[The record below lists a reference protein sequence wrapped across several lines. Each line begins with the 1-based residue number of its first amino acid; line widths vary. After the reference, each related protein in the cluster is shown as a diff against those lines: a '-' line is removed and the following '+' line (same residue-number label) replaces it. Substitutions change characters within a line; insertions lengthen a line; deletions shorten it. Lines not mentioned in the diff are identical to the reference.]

1 MLSRP
6 KKVKFHSLYPQFN
19 VPKPVAAYKVVPS
32 WYREMPGVEGTRM
45 TVKKCVPFLDAL
57 TSGYTISLAA
67 DTEFTETGFMNL
79 TKVDT
84 VSLHHPDQ
92 IGGVPIPPEYSS
104 QPYKWENFFVM
115 STPKGYSTMFVH
127 PMNRLDLPF
136 FSLSGIVDTDKHPV
150 PVNFPFLI
158 KKNFKGTVPA
168 GTPIIQAIPFKRDN
182 WTSEVEDN
190 TPANIPSEVHL
201 MHNPPFGYY
210 KKHWWEKKT
219 YR

>member
-1 MLSRP
+1 MLSNP
-6 KKVKFHSLYPQFN
+6 KKVKFHSVYPQFD
-19 VPKPVAAYKVVPS
+19 VPKPGPSYKVVPS
-32 WYREMPGVEGTRM
+32 WYREMEGVEGTKM
-45 TVKKCVPFLDAL
+45 TIKKCVPFLDAL

-67 DTEFTETGFMNL
+67 DTQFTADGFVNL
-79 TKVDT
+79 SKADT

-92 IGGVPIPPEYSS
+92 ISGVPIPPEYST
-104 QPYKWENFFVM
+104 QPYKWENFFIM

-158 KKNFKGTVPA
+158 RKDFRGVVPA
-168 GTPIIQAIPFKRDN
+168 GTPIIQAIPFKRDS
-182 WTSEVEDN
+182 WEAKVDDTSPVDL
-190 TPANIPSEVHL
+190 PVDIHL

-210 KKHWWEKKT
+210 KKHWWSKKT